1 MHNEKGL
8 TECNNCA
15 IIRYRLLLFERVA
28 VRKGNECMKASRKLG
43 MRVVCAALSLL
54 CLLSTFHPG
63 QVNAQELQHNQT
75 LTTYVRRSAS
85 IGSVA
90 IGQMEDGTLV
100 QVLGQSGKFYK
111 VDCYDMV
118 GYIAKSQIIHTN
130 EEYYVNCQPG
140 SSETA
145 VLTYTDHATAL
156 ELRSNL
162 LKGAKKQIGSR
173 YVYGASRPGA
183 FDCSGLTQYLY
194 KQNGIKLNRRAS
206 EQLNNG
212 IVVPK
217 EAMQVG
223 DLIFF
228 RQGTSAPASHVGIYV
243 GNGRMIHAGTS
254 SGVVSVSLS
263 DEYYQ
268 KYFLCVRRVINVDAA
283 QLIVQPTAAARS
295 MPGALQVTSVSGRTV
310 Q

>member
-1 MHNEKGL
+1 MTK
-8 TECNNCA
+8 
-15 IIRYRLLLFERVA
+15 
-28 VRKGNECMKASRKLG
+28 SRNLG
-43 MRVVCAALSLL
+43 MRVLCATFSVL
-54 CLLSTFHPG
+54 CLLSTVHPG
-63 QVNAQELQHNQT
+63 KVSAQELQSNQT

-85 IGSVA
+85 SGSVA
-90 IGQMEDGTLV
+90 IGQMEDGIKV
-100 QVLGQSGKFYK
+100 QVLGKSGQFYK

-118 GYIAKSQIIHTN
+118 GYIAKSQIVHTN
-130 EEYYVNCQPG
+130 EEYYVNCKEG
-140 SSETA
+140 SKETA

-156 ELRSNL
+156 ELRSSL

-173 YVYGASRPGA
+173 YSYGSSRPGA

-206 EQLNNG
+206 EQLRNG

-217 EAMQVG
+217 DAMQVG

-228 RQGTSAPASHVGIYV
+228 RQGTSAPASHVGIYA

-254 SGVVSVSLS
+254 SGVVSVSLNE
-263 DEYYQ
+263 EYYQ
-268 KYFLCVRRVINVDAA
+268 KHFLCVRRVVNVDAA
-283 QLIVQPTAAARS
+283 QLVTQPAMARS
-295 MPGALQVTSVSGRTV
+295 MPGALQFVSVSGRYV